1 MSYILDFNEKFLTVD
16 YNNTSTTTTE
26 KCEDKNENGICDQ
39 DYKDDYDY
47 DESDEREANE
57 DNDYDES
64 YEAKVESGET
74 VINNDE
80 SDE

>member
-1 MSYILDFNEKFLTVD
+1 MFRPFEKDFLQATFYNCTTINE
-16 YNNTSTTTTE
+16 E
-26 KCEDKNENGICDQ
+26 KSEDKNENGICDQ

-47 DESDEREANE
+47 DESDERKANE

-64 YEAKVESGET
+64 YEAKVESGEM